1 MARMG
6 KIITLNIGKIDR
18 KALMKYLDD
27 SIKGMDKEKDQLKP
41 KEYELARKSL
51 RHVQKKLRK
60 STPNQDFNIGSLEY
74 EFLKK
79 GLEQMVKMNT
89 NRFDNMFFLKR
100 WFYKLLV
107 KNYEHM
113 AEVIKRRHS

>member
-1 MARMG
+1 MAKMG
-6 KIITLNIGKIDR
+6 KVVTLNFGKIDR
-18 KALMKYLDD
+18 KAILKYLDD
-27 SIKGMDKEKDQLKP
+27 SIKGMDKEKDQIKE

-51 RHVQKKLRK
+51 RHIQKKVRK
-60 STPNQDFNIGSLEY
+60 AEPNKEFTIGHMEY

-79 GLEQMVKMNT
+79 GLEQMVKMNE
-89 NRFDNMFFLKR
+89 NRFDDMFFLKR

-113 AEVIKRRHS
+113 ATVVKRRHS